1 MLRKKCIRHAKSNY
15 TLTFISLIFVRI
27 NFKPYKNEFKRQF
40 NTFFKTPIKIHLE
53 NRCQ

>member
-27 NFKPYKNEFKRQF
+27 NFKPYKTNLKDSL
-40 NTFFKTPIKIHLE
+40 IHFSKPQLKYT
-53 NRCQ
+53 